1 MIRGSAIKALNGEK
15 GEFADAAI
23 LKLYE
28 ALDTFVPLPERPID
42 QPFLMPIEDVF
53 SISGRGT
60 VVTGRIERG
69 KIKVGEEVEIVGLGH
84 AEVCGDGG

>member
-1 MIRGSAIKALNGEK
+1 MRELLTKYQFPGDKVPVIRGAAIKALNGEK
-15 GEFADAAI
+15 GELADQAI

-60 VVTGRIERG
+60 VVTLSLIH
-69 KIKVGEEVEIVGLGH
+69 I
-84 AEVCGDGG
+84 